1 MSEHGSRAPAGR
13 SAAGAAVALALA
25 VGACAD
31 APTRPPSEPAA
42 SAAVSSAASP
52 AALAPGAAAGLL
64 ADASGRLLPSLADAR
79 ARLQLRGYLDAL
91 AESLDAGDDAVARRQ
106 LGLARKL
113 IAGRLESA
121 EGADLAALALTLDQV
136 EAELDQAA
144 AAPAARP

>member
-1 MSEHGSRAPAGR
+1 
-13 SAAGAAVALALA
+13 
-25 VGACAD
+25 
-31 APTRPPSEPAA
+31 TRPPSEPAA
-42 SAAVSSAASP
+42 SAAVAAAASP
-52 AALAPGAAAGLL
+52 AALAPGAAGGLL

-79 ARLQLRGYLDAL
+79 ARLELRGYLDAL
-91 AESLDAGDDAVARRQ
+91 AESLDAGHDAVARRQ

-144 AAPAARP
+144 AAAAARP